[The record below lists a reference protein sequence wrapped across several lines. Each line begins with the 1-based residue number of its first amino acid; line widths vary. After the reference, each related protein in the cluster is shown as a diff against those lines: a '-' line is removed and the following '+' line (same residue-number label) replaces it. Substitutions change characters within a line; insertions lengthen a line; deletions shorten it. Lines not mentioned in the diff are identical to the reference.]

1 MARGAHE
8 PEVGV
13 ARLASEL
20 LVEERVQPVAERFG
34 PQVRHVVAA
43 LAERV
48 AGVSHRREHERQLV
62 GVVRFPVGEAV
73 RLDQQHLVGVGER
86 VEIGVELVS

>member
-1 MARGAHE
+1 MSR
-8 PEVGV
+8 
-13 ARLASEL
+13 RSASPGSPANSSSKN
-20 LVEERVQPVAERFG
+20 VSSPSPNDFG

>member
-34 PQVRHVVAA
+34 PQVRLVAA